1 MHRYCHIL
9 ATGADGPARLFF
21 PRPGC
26 PAPEP
31 IPQTRERAFP
41 HRECGGQLDFGPARS
56 RHPYVA
62 TLAMHRFLKQ
72 EKLPSH
78 TLIEPAQD
86 AATRRTSA
94 TNSAR
99 PCLSMPGT
107 AAPRV
112 RCPDRS
118 RDRDHPAGVAQL
130 RPHGLGGASRPVHR
144 AGLLRPH
151 DVVERASHRLRP
163 DAGRIHRGQ
172 HQTGLRAEVGAVF
185 SCEPRT
191 KRSERECVLV
201 FQSLNPV
208 AWERVAVRP
217 GEGSL

>member
-1 MHRYCHIL
+1 MHRYCHNL
-9 ATGADGPARLFF
+9 ATGADGPARLFL

-31 IPQTRERAFP
+31 FPQARERAFP
-41 HRECGGQLDFGPARS
+41 HRECGGQLDLALPGVAT
-56 RHPYVA
+56 PYAA

-78 TLIEPAQD
+78 ALIEPAQD

-118 RDRDHPAGVAQL
+118 RDRDHPARVAPP

-144 AGLLRPH
+144 VGLLRPH
-151 DVVERASHRLRP
+151 DTLERPPDRRRIASGPTP
-163 DAGRIHRGQ
+163 D
-172 HQTGLRAEVGAVF
+172 VF
-185 SCEPRT
+185 TEANIKQAYGPR
-191 KRSERECVLV
+191 
-201 FQSLNPV
+201 
-208 AWERVAVRP
+208 
-217 GEGSL
+217 